1 MPYISET
8 QKIRPIIQKYLSGRV
23 MDIGCGQDK
32 VTPDAFG
39 IDARKF
45 PHTDFITLDLYGLDK
60 QIPHLR
66 KQMDVVYSSHVL
78 EHIPNDV
85 AAINEWSKF
94 LKIGG
99 YIILYLPDDRWY
111 DNEANHEHIRS
122 FTYPQFLR
130 FFKRAF
136 QHLEIVESGEHHGED
151 LYSFYIV
158 AKKKNELASGLDALK
173 RKVKTRLKTLKA
185 RYFN

>member
-8 QKIRPIIQKYLSGRV
+8 EKIRPVIKKYLTGRI

-32 VTPDAFG
+32 VSQDAYG

-45 PHTDFITLDLYGLDK
+45 PHTDFVTFDLYGLDQ

-66 KQMDVVYSSHVL
+66 KSMDVVYSSHVL

-136 QHLEIVESGEHHGED
+136 DHLEVVESGEHHGND

-158 AKKKNELASGLDALK
+158 ARKNRELSSPLQNFKKKI
-173 RKVKTRLKTLKA
+173 KTRLKTIRA
-185 RYFN
+185 RYFT